1 MLISKHSRKKVAFTA
16 MMAAPV
22 IASGVTTVSA
32 DTTTTYQTV
41 KVSPDQQVKDAL
53 AKAKSDKVD
62 VAIDAQITSGVKND
76 GQGHSIGVLVTP
88 DNDGNITVTNADPS
102 AMKGVVTY
110 TFTNGLVITGDINGS
125 KMTSKITSNP
135 TPEPTPEP
143 TPTALAKLTAPAESV
158 FDYSSKESFNLGN
171 AHASDI
177 PEGSKNISI
186 TNDSDKVL
194 GVKDG
199 HVTVDNGVYT
209 VTYTLTYVD
218 PHGATQTVKATQK
231 VSVINHKADTP
242 ADSKA
247 SLTAP
252 ANITFDLASNGKL
265 VTGSA
270 NATGIPNKATN
281 VKLTDNVADVLK
293 IKDGKIS
300 VGAGVYTITY
310 TLQYTDASGQPVTV
324 KANQTITLTDS
335 NANKAASISAPVATT
350 FDIAKDKS
358 LDLGSAIP
366 RNVPYGA
373 TDKVITDDSATVL
386 KVKDGKIGVGAGVYT
401 ITYTLSFTDANGKHV
416 SVKDTQKVTITNS
429 ATPEPTPTPEPKPTP
444 EPEYKTVTVA
454 PDVVLSTYIKSL
466 TSSGIIGE
474 VTATINSGI
483 QDNGNGT
490 SKAVVSVDKTGV
502 VTVTNAIK
510 DELNGTVSTKF
521 SNGLELSSTIKN
533 GVMTKTVV
541 VKAANVTPESSS
553 ASNSTPAS
561 NTNSQSSTSHSTS
574 SGITTSD
581 APTHDSASNSA
592 KPESASNSAKP
603 ESASNNAKPESASN
617 NAKPESASNN
627 AKPESASNSV
637 KPESASNSVKPESAS
652 NSAKHDS
659 SIAPSPAPQVLPH
672 TGNKAIPQS
681 DTNGHKNIPQSGTN
695 GHKNG
700 RVDTKFDNGPANNW
714 SADEFLLK
722 HHWTKNIESPSHWNK
737 PDGTP
742 ADIADLNSYLM
753 GGGYKLGFMDLDE
766 YGMHDNDKLDDSD
779 NPSTDG
785 TSDAKSTAKLPQT
798 GMEESNLSVVGAAL
812 LGTLTVGAMVAQ
824 MRRKR
829 NDA

>member
-574 SGITTSD
+574 SGNTTSD

-592 KPESASNSAKP
+592 
-603 ESASNNAKPESASN
+603 
-617 NAKPESASNN
+617 
-627 AKPESASNSV
+627 
-637 KPESASNSVKPESAS
+637 KPESAS

>member
-110 TFTNGLVITGDINGS
+110 TFANGLVITGDINGS
-125 KMTSKITSNP
+125 KITSKITSNP

-143 TPTALAKLTAPAESV
+143 TPAALAKLTAPAESV
-158 FDYSSKESFNLGN
+158 FDYSSKEPFNLGN

-194 GVKDG
+194 GIKDG

-231 VSVINHKADTP
+231 VSVINHKSDTP

-252 ANITFDLASNGKL
+252 ANITFDLASNSKL

-293 IKDGKIS
+293 IKDGKIG

-310 TLQYTDASGQPVTV
+310 TLQYNDASGQPVTV

-373 TDKVITDDSATVL
+373 TDKVITDDSATIL

-429 ATPEPTPTPEPKPTP
+429 ATSEPTPEP
-444 EPEYKTVTVA
+444 ESEYKTVTVA
-454 PDVVLSTYIKSL
+454 PDEVLSTYIKSL

-510 DELNGTVSTKF
+510 DKLDGTVSTKF

-533 GVMTKTVV
+533 GVMIKTVV
-541 VKAANVTPESSS
+541 VKAANVTPESNSSSS

-574 SGITTSD
+574 SGNTTSD
-581 APTHDSASNSA
+581 TPKSDSASNSATHDSASNSA
-592 KPESASNSAKP
+592 
-603 ESASNNAKPESASN
+603 
-617 NAKPESASNN
+617 
-627 AKPESASNSV
+627 

-652 NSAKHDS
+652 NSAKPASASNSTKHDS
-659 SIAPSPAPQVLPH
+659 SPAPSMSHQSLPQ
-672 TGNKAIPQS
+672 TGN
-681 DTNGHKNIPQSGTN
+681 TTIPQSGTN
-695 GHKNG
+695 GHKKG

-742 ADIADLNSYLM
+742 ADIAELSSFLH
-753 GGGYKLGFMDLDE
+753 GGGYKLGIYDLDE
-766 YGMHDNDKLDDSD
+766 YGLHDDDKPHDSD

-785 TSDAKSTAKLPQT
+785 TSDNNQSTDGTSDDKSTAKLPQT
-798 GMEESNLSVVGAAL
+798 GLEESNLSVVGAAL
-812 LGTLTVGAMVAQ
+812 LGTLTVGAMVSQ

-829 NDA
+829 NES